1 MNLENLNLVDINTQ
15 EIEQIQGGVHPVVV
29 FFALSLAYDICS
41 NWNFSCKS
49 FMARYNAQI

>member
-49 FMARYNAQI
+49 FMARYNTQI